1 MRIDAG
7 LFVGKQGWSYC
18 SAWSIRNEKESVWMN
33 EGGFLGLCSADSSVY
48 VFRVMER
55 FCFILQS
62 GVEEEACLIL
72 IGCTEYTQDTTFKRL
87 FTLEYAL
94 AILPFQSIYE
104 LRRWITS
111 VTLLLGD
118 FLHFLS
124 YPK

>member
-7 LFVGKQGWSYC
+7 LFVGKKEWSYC

-33 EGGFLGLCSADSSVY
+33 EGGFLGLYSADSSVY

-72 IGCTEYTQDTTFKRL
+72 IGCTGYTKDTTLQKIVHFGICACH
-87 FTLEYAL
+87 TS
-94 AILPFQSIYE
+94 ISIY
-104 LRRWITS
+104 LRATKMDNERYS
-111 VTLLLGD
+111 PSG
-118 FLHFLS
+118 
-124 YPK
+124 